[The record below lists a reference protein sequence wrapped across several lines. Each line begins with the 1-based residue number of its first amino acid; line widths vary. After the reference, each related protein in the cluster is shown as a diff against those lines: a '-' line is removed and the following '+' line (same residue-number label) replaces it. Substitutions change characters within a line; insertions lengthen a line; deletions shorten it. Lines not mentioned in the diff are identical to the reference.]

1 MAAPRAST
9 SQSSH
14 ARWAVSF
21 KMGIPGSPV
30 WCSARWVTLR
40 LSARGRNSSS
50 TSSLQMLAELEG
62 GDIELLY
69 FIGIMIQMQERFV
82 IEGLLE
88 EVYPPSKVE
97 LSRDDVS

>member
-1 MAAPRAST
+1 
-9 SQSSH
+9 
-14 ARWAVSF
+14 
-21 KMGIPGSPV
+21 
-30 WCSARWVTLR
+30 
-40 LSARGRNSSS
+40 
-50 TSSLQMLAELEG
+50 MLAELEG